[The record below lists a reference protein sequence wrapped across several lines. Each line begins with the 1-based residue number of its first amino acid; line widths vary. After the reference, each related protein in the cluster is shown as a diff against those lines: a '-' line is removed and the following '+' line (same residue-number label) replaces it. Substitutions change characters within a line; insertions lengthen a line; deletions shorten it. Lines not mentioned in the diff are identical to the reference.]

1 MATLLYVKSS
11 IFGDH
16 GQSSQLAE
24 KFVAA
29 WKAKNPGGEVVVR
42 DLSADVPPYLDAAR
56 VTALFTPADQQTA
69 EQKDV
74 VAYSDALIKEIQQ
87 ADALVVAAPMY
98 NFALPAQMKSYL
110 DYLARAGVTFKYTET
125 GSVGLLES
133 KPVYVI
139 TTRGGMYKGTEADV
153 QTPFIKLFLGFIGL
167 NDVTMIHAEGLNMGD
182 EAKEGALA
190 AAAEEIAGLL

>member
-69 EQKDV
+69 EQKEV
-74 VAYSDALIKEIQQ
+74 VAYSDALIKEIQD

-125 GSVGLLES
+125 GSVGLLEN